1 MAVTGFLG
9 RALMDPSTGLPNIPY
24 FMIVQEWEERRA
36 RRRGYEVRVLTM
48 VADCDDEALLRSLS
62 WRLCQEV
69 RNSDLI
75 ASEGR
80 SSYRILLTS
89 PDAENAESI
98 KARIQELAKSLNQ
111 DHPHAHLELQVT
123 IQPVAKAAEVRG
135 PCEPPDTTAFDR
147 EDRDAPGA

>member
-1 MAVTGFLG
+1 
-9 RALMDPSTGLPNIPY
+9 MDPATGLPNIPY

-48 VADCDDEALLRSLS
+48 AVECDDEALLRSLA

-80 SSYRILLTS
+80 SKYRILLTS
-89 PDAENAESI
+89 PDAENVAPI
-98 KARIQELAKSLNQ
+98 KARIEEMAKSLNRE
-111 DHPHAHLELQVT
+111 HPQAKLELRVNL
-123 IQPVAKAAEVRG
+123 QPCPAGDVRG
-135 PCEPPDTTAFDR
+135 PCEPPDASVFDR
-147 EDRDAPGA
+147 EPPEP